1 MIRKSTQK
9 LVFLVALSSSLTAA
23 SPASAGA
30 RPMWLGID
38 EPSIV
43 SASDSLDPLKNTAL
57 ALTTRVKS
65 AGVRFERVALSWREI
80 APRKP
85 RNARDWQ
92 DPAYRW
98 GYADAALRSVA
109 DTRVNIGA
117 GLEPIVTIESAPD
130 WAQMSNRP
138 RTVELSR
145 YPGAWK
151 PNVAAVRD
159 FAVALATRYSG
170 GRKNIRGRLLPLVRR
185 FQFWNEPNLST
196 HLSPQYDSKR
206 KPFAALWYGRMLN
219 AFRAGAR
226 QGGGSGVFVISAGLA
241 PFGNVSGATS
251 GTAPQAFARS
261 LLCLN
266 RTKRGLAPI
275 RGCQPAT
282 FDAWAA
288 HPYDIAGS
296 PSRKAD
302 RQGQTGVVA
311 DLPAIRRMLD
321 RAVALRTVRPTTSKP
336 LWVTEFDW
344 WTNPPARLLGA
355 NPQKAAEWTVQ
366 SLWQIWNSGV
376 DVLIWYRLRDHVQW
390 PGGLWY
396 SGSNAIPSRLTPA
409 LLNRDS
415 PKPSLARFKW
425 PMLFVNAKRPYAWG
439 IVPCRRASVTVSV
452 ERLDQAVWKPA
463 GTGTTSAGGVLAV
476 GVRAGAKTAWRAL
489 APDSCGGSS
498 PTWQA

>member
-1 MIRKSTQK
+1 MVV
-9 LVFLVALSSSLTAA
+9 LVSALSTAA
-23 SPASAGA
+23 SASAAA

-38 EPSIV
+38 EPSVV
-43 SASDSLDPLKNTAL
+43 SASDSSDPLKNTAL
-57 ALTTRVKS
+57 ALTTRVKA

-80 APRKP
+80 APRRP
-85 RNARDWQ
+85 RDARDWA

-109 DTRVNIGA
+109 DSRPNIGA

-130 WAQMSNRP
+130 WAQVSKRP

-151 PNVAAVRD
+151 PNIAAVRD
-159 FAVALATRYSG
+159 FAVALAARYSG
-170 GRKNIRGRLLPLVRR
+170 GKKNIRGRLLPLVRR

-196 HLSPQYDSKR
+196 HLSPQYDSR
-206 KPFAALWYGRMLN
+206 QKPFAALWYGRMLN

-226 QGGGSGVFVISAGLA
+226 QGGGNGVFVISAGLA
-241 PFGNVSGATS
+241 PFGNVSGASS

-261 LLCLN
+261 LLCLT
-266 RTKRGLAPI
+266 RTKRGLAAV
-275 RGCQPAT
+275 RGCPPAV

-311 DLPAIRRMLD
+311 DLPAIRAMLA
-321 RAVALRTVRPTTSKP
+321 RAVALRTVRPVTRKP

-344 WTNPPARLLGA
+344 WTKPPARALGT
-355 NPQKAAEWTVQ
+355 NPQQAGVWTVK
-366 SLWQIWNSGV
+366 SLWQIWNAGA

-390 PGGLWY
+390 PGGLWFA
-396 SGSNAIPSRLTPA
+396 GSNTIPSRLTPA
-409 LLNRDS
+409 LLNLDS
-415 PKPSLARFKW
+415 PKPSLVRFKW
-425 PMLFVNAKRPYAWG
+425 PMLLVDGKRPYAWG
-439 IVPCRRASVTVSV
+439 IVPCRQAGVTVSV
-452 ERLDQAVWKPA
+452 QRLSQALWKPA
-463 GTGTTSAGGVLAV
+463 GTGTTGAGGVFEV
-476 GVRAGAKTAWRAL
+476 GVSGGTKTGWRAV
-489 APDSCGGSS
+489 APDSCGGPS
-498 PTWQA
+498 PSWQA